1 MEKTFAMIKPDAV
14 QRGLVGTI
22 ISRYEAK
29 GLRVAGMK
37 IMQVTEEIAK
47 QHYAEHVEKPFFPG
61 LLSYITSGP
70 VVALVLE
77 GKNAVAEVRKMN
89 GATNPL
95 EAACG
100 TIRGDFAQEVG
111 RNVVHGSDSVESAA
125 REIAIY
131 FNDNEVLEYDYLPAK
146 WLFDNSQAN
155 LTKRLSNSQK
165 TAGQAFFCAALWMNV
180 YNSVHNCGLH
190 WDKWGLFVHKKIISC
205 G

>member
-29 GLRVAGMK
+29 GLRIAAMK
-37 IMQVTEEIAK
+37 IMQVTDELAR
-47 QHYAEHVEKPFFPG
+47 QHYAEHVNKPFFPG

-77 GKNAVAEVRKMN
+77 GKNAVAEVRKLN

-131 FNDNEVLEYDYLPAK
+131 
-146 WLFDNSQAN
+146 
-155 LTKRLSNSQK
+155 LS
-165 TAGQAFFCAALWMNV
+165 LI
-180 YNSVHNCGLH
+180 H
-190 WDKWGLFVHKKIISC
+190 I
-205 G
+205 

>member
-125 REIAIY
+125 REIDIY

-146 WLFDNSQAN
+146 WLFE
-155 LTKRLSNSQK
+155 
-165 TAGQAFFCAALWMNV
+165 
-180 YNSVHNCGLH
+180 
-190 WDKWGLFVHKKIISC
+190 
-205 G
+205 

>member
-29 GLRVAGMK
+29 GLRIAAMK
-37 IMQVTEEIAK
+37 IMLVTDELAR
-47 QHYAEHVEKPFFPG
+47 QHYAEHVNKPFFPG

-77 GKNAVAEVRKMN
+77 GKNAVAEVRKLN

-131 FNDNEVLEYDYLPAK
+131 FDEKEVLDYEYLPEK
-146 WLFDNSQAN
+146 WLFE
-155 LTKRLSNSQK
+155 
-165 TAGQAFFCAALWMNV
+165 
-180 YNSVHNCGLH
+180 
-190 WDKWGLFVHKKIISC
+190 
-205 G
+205 

>member
-1 MEKTFAMIKPDAV
+1 MEKTFAMIKPDGV

-29 GLRVAGMK
+29 GLRIAAMK
-37 IMQVTEEIAK
+37 LMQVTDEMAK

-77 GKNAVAEVRKMN
+77 GKNAVAEVRKLN

-111 RNVVHGSDSVESAA
+111 RNVVHGSDSVVSAEH
-125 REIAIY
+125 EIAIY
-131 FNDNEVLEYDYLPAK
+131 FGKDEVVSYEHLPAK
-146 WLFDNSQAN
+146 WMFE
-155 LTKRLSNSQK
+155 
-165 TAGQAFFCAALWMNV
+165 
-180 YNSVHNCGLH
+180 
-190 WDKWGLFVHKKIISC
+190 
-205 G
+205 

>member
-29 GLRVAGMK
+29 GLRIAAMK
-37 IMQVTEEIAK
+37 IMQVTDELAR
-47 QHYAEHVEKPFFPG
+47 QHYAEHVNKPFFPG

-77 GKNAVAEVRKMN
+77 GKNAVAEVRKLN

-131 FNDNEVLEYDYLPAK
+131 FDEKEVLDYEYLPEK
-146 WLFDNSQAN
+146 WLFE
-155 LTKRLSNSQK
+155 
-165 TAGQAFFCAALWMNV
+165 
-180 YNSVHNCGLH
+180 
-190 WDKWGLFVHKKIISC
+190 
-205 G
+205 

>member
-1 MEKTFAMIKPDAV
+1 MQKTFAMIKPDAV

-22 ISRYEAK
+22 IARYEAK
-29 GLRVAGMK
+29 GLRIAGMK
-37 IMQVTEEIAK
+37 IMQVTDEIAK

-77 GKNAVAEVRKMN
+77 GKNAVEEVRKMN

-95 EAACG
+95 NAACG

-111 RNVVHGSDSVESAA
+111 RNVVHGSDSEESAA

-131 FNDNEVLEYDYLPAK
+131 FGEDEVLEYDHLPAK
-146 WLFDNSQAN
+146 WMFE
-155 LTKRLSNSQK
+155 
-165 TAGQAFFCAALWMNV
+165 
-180 YNSVHNCGLH
+180 
-190 WDKWGLFVHKKIISC
+190 
-205 G
+205 

>member
-22 ISRYEAK
+22 ITRYEQK
-29 GLRVAGMK
+29 GLRVAAMK
-37 IMQVTEEIAK
+37 VMQVTDEIAK

-77 GKNAVAEVRKMN
+77 GKNAVAEVRKLN

-100 TIRGDFAQEVG
+100 TIRGDFAQEMG
-111 RNVVHGSDSVESAA
+111 RNVVHGSDSVESAN

-131 FNDNEVLEYDYLPAK
+131 FSEDEIFDYEHLAAK
-146 WLFDNSQAN
+146 WMFE
-155 LTKRLSNSQK
+155 
-165 TAGQAFFCAALWMNV
+165 
-180 YNSVHNCGLH
+180 
-190 WDKWGLFVHKKIISC
+190 
-205 G
+205 

>member
-29 GLRVAGMK
+29 GLRIAAMK
-37 IMQVTEEIAK
+37 IMQVTDELAR
-47 QHYAEHVEKPFFPG
+47 QHYAEHVNKPFFPG

-77 GKNAVAEVRKMN
+77 GKNAVAEVRKLN

-100 TIRGDFAQEVG
+100 TICGDFAQEVG

-131 FNDNEVLEYDYLPAK
+131 FDEKEVLDYEYLPEK
-146 WLFDNSQAN
+146 WLFE
-155 LTKRLSNSQK
+155 
-165 TAGQAFFCAALWMNV
+165 
-180 YNSVHNCGLH
+180 
-190 WDKWGLFVHKKIISC
+190 
-205 G
+205 

>member
-14 QRGLVGTI
+14 QRGLAGTI

-29 GLRVAGMK
+29 GLRIAAMK
-37 IMQVTEEIAK
+37 IMQVTDELAR
-47 QHYAEHVEKPFFPG
+47 QHYAEHVNKPFFPG
-61 LLSYITSGP
+61 LLSYITSGQ

-77 GKNAVAEVRKMN
+77 GKNAVAEVRKLN

-131 FNDNEVLEYDYLPAK
+131 FDEKEVLDYEYLPEK
-146 WLFDNSQAN
+146 WLFE
-155 LTKRLSNSQK
+155 
-165 TAGQAFFCAALWMNV
+165 
-180 YNSVHNCGLH
+180 
-190 WDKWGLFVHKKIISC
+190 
-205 G
+205 

>member
-22 ISRYEAK
+22 INRYEAK

-100 TIRGDFAQEVG
+100 TIRGDFTQEVG

-146 WLFDNSQAN
+146 WLFE
-155 LTKRLSNSQK
+155 
-165 TAGQAFFCAALWMNV
+165 
-180 YNSVHNCGLH
+180 
-190 WDKWGLFVHKKIISC
+190 
-205 G
+205 

>member
-1 MEKTFAMIKPDAV
+1 MIKPDAV
-14 QRGLVGTI
+14 QRGLAGTI

-29 GLRVAGMK
+29 GLRIAAMK
-37 IMQVTEEIAK
+37 IMQVTDELAR
-47 QHYAEHVEKPFFPG
+47 QHYAEHVNKPFFPG

-77 GKNAVAEVRKMN
+77 GKNAVAEVRKLN

-131 FNDNEVLEYDYLPAK
+131 FDEKEVLDYEYLPEK
-146 WLFDNSQAN
+146 WLFE
-155 LTKRLSNSQK
+155 
-165 TAGQAFFCAALWMNV
+165 
-180 YNSVHNCGLH
+180 
-190 WDKWGLFVHKKIISC
+190 
-205 G
+205 

>member
-22 ISRYEAK
+22 IGRYEAK
-29 GLRVAGMK
+29 GLRIAGIK
-37 IMQVTEEIAK
+37 IMQVTDEIAK

-61 LLSYITSGP
+61 LLQYITSGP

-77 GKNAVAEVRKMN
+77 GKNAVEEVRKMN

-95 EAACG
+95 NAACG

-111 RNVVHGSDSVESAA
+111 RNVVHGSDSVASAA

-131 FNDNEVLEYDYLPAK
+131 FGEDEVLEYDHLPAK
-146 WLFDNSQAN
+146 WMFE
-155 LTKRLSNSQK
+155 
-165 TAGQAFFCAALWMNV
+165 
-180 YNSVHNCGLH
+180 
-190 WDKWGLFVHKKIISC
+190 
-205 G
+205 

>member
-14 QRGLVGTI
+14 QRGLAGTI

-29 GLRVAGMK
+29 GLRIAAMK
-37 IMQVTEEIAK
+37 IMQVTDELAR
-47 QHYAEHVEKPFFPG
+47 QHYAEHVNKPFFPG

-70 VVALVLE
+70 VVALVQE
-77 GKNAVAEVRKMN
+77 GKNAVAEVRKLN

-131 FNDNEVLEYDYLPAK
+131 FDEKEVLDYEYLPEK
-146 WLFDNSQAN
+146 WLFE
-155 LTKRLSNSQK
+155 
-165 TAGQAFFCAALWMNV
+165 
-180 YNSVHNCGLH
+180 
-190 WDKWGLFVHKKIISC
+190 
-205 G
+205 

>member
-1 MEKTFAMIKPDAV
+1 MIKPDAV

-29 GLRVAGMK
+29 GLRIAAMK
-37 IMQVTEEIAK
+37 IMQVTDELAR
-47 QHYAEHVEKPFFPG
+47 QHYAEHVNKPFFPG

-77 GKNAVAEVRKMN
+77 GKNAVAEVRKLN

-131 FNDNEVLEYDYLPAK
+131 FDEKEVLDYEYLPEK
-146 WLFDNSQAN
+146 WLFE
-155 LTKRLSNSQK
+155 
-165 TAGQAFFCAALWMNV
+165 
-180 YNSVHNCGLH
+180 
-190 WDKWGLFVHKKIISC
+190 
-205 G
+205 

>member
-1 MEKTFAMIKPDAV
+1 MGKTFAMIKPDAV

-22 ISRYEAK
+22 IGRYEAK
-29 GLRVAGMK
+29 GLRIAGMK
-37 IMQVTEEIAK
+37 IMQVTDEIAK

-61 LLSYITSGP
+61 LLQYITSGP

-77 GKNAVAEVRKMN
+77 GKNAVEEVRKMN

-95 EAACG
+95 NAACG

-131 FNDNEVLEYDYLPAK
+131 FGEDEVLEYDHLPAK
-146 WLFDNSQAN
+146 WMFE
-155 LTKRLSNSQK
+155 
-165 TAGQAFFCAALWMNV
+165 
-180 YNSVHNCGLH
+180 
-190 WDKWGLFVHKKIISC
+190 
-205 G
+205 

>member
-14 QRGLVGTI
+14 QRGLAGTI

-29 GLRVAGMK
+29 GLRIAAMK
-37 IMQVTEEIAK
+37 IMQVTDELAR
-47 QHYAEHVEKPFFPG
+47 QHYAEHVNKPFFPG

-77 GKNAVAEVRKMN
+77 GKNAVAEVRKLN

-111 RNVVHGSDSVESAA
+111 RNVVHGSDSVESAS

-131 FNDNEVLEYDYLPAK
+131 FDEKEVLDYEYLPEK
-146 WLFDNSQAN
+146 WLFE
-155 LTKRLSNSQK
+155 
-165 TAGQAFFCAALWMNV
+165 
-180 YNSVHNCGLH
+180 
-190 WDKWGLFVHKKIISC
+190 
-205 G
+205 

>member
-29 GLRVAGMK
+29 GLRVAAMK
-37 IMQVTEEIAK
+37 IMQVTDELAR
-47 QHYAEHVEKPFFPG
+47 QHYAEHVNKPFFPG

-77 GKNAVAEVRKMN
+77 GKNAVAEVRKLN

-131 FNDNEVLEYDYLPAK
+131 FDEKEVLDYEYLPEK
-146 WLFDNSQAN
+146 WLFE
-155 LTKRLSNSQK
+155 
-165 TAGQAFFCAALWMNV
+165 
-180 YNSVHNCGLH
+180 
-190 WDKWGLFVHKKIISC
+190 
-205 G
+205 

>member
-14 QRGLVGTI
+14 QRGLTGEI
-22 ISRYEAK
+22 LKRYEQK
-29 GLRVAGMK
+29 GLRIAGMK
-37 IMQVTEEIAK
+37 IMNVTEELARK
-47 QHYAEHVEKPFFPG
+47 HYAEHVNKPFFPG
-61 LLSYITSGP
+61 LLEYITSGP

-125 REIAIY
+125 NEIAIY
-131 FNDNEVLEYDYLPAK
+131 F
-146 WLFDNSQAN
+146 
-155 LTKRLSNSQK
+155 
-165 TAGQAFFCAALWMNV
+165 AGR
-180 YNSVHNCGLH
+180 SIGL
-190 WDKWGLFVHKKIISC
+190 
-205 G
+205 

>member
-22 ISRYEAK
+22 IGRYEAK
-29 GLRVAGMK
+29 GLRIAGMK
-37 IMQVTEEIAK
+37 IMQVTDEIAK

-61 LLSYITSGP
+61 LLQYITSGP

-77 GKNAVAEVRKMN
+77 GKNAVEEVRKMN

-95 EAACG
+95 NAACG

-131 FNDNEVLEYDYLPAK
+131 FGEDEVLEYDYLPAK
-146 WLFDNSQAN
+146 WMFE
-155 LTKRLSNSQK
+155 
-165 TAGQAFFCAALWMNV
+165 
-180 YNSVHNCGLH
+180 
-190 WDKWGLFVHKKIISC
+190 
-205 G
+205 

>member
-14 QRGLVGTI
+14 QRGLVGNI
-22 ISRYEAK
+22 IARYEAK

-131 FNDNEVLEYDYLPAK
+131 FGENEVLEYDYLPAK
-146 WLFDNSQAN
+146 WMFE
-155 LTKRLSNSQK
+155 
-165 TAGQAFFCAALWMNV
+165 
-180 YNSVHNCGLH
+180 
-190 WDKWGLFVHKKIISC
+190 
-205 G
+205 